1 MFGSFVLLAG
11 IVHYITS
18 YLSIHVHVYTPNDE
32 LLLYISSPKDYN
44 SIKKHTDTCK
54 LDNFFDCVYANYMY
68 PFKVNEWGRH
78 TYKERINNYKL
89 RWLDIVISAA
99 NW

>member
-1 MFGSFVLLAG
+1 MIGSFVLLAG

-44 SIKKHTDTCK
+44 SIKKTLIH
-54 LDNFFDCVYANYMY
+54 
-68 PFKVNEWGRH
+68 
-78 TYKERINNYKL
+78 
-89 RWLDIVISAA
+89 VI
-99 NW
+99 